1 MNSSIIRYILGN
13 VLKTEAVLLLLPC
26 LVALIYSEP
35 EGIWYLPVAACSFLL
50 GLLMTRRKP
59 ANNVFYLKEGCITTA
74 LSWIFLS
81 FFGCLPFYL
90 TGEIQSVTDALFET
104 ISGFTT
110 TGASILSDVEALSH
124 CSLFWRSFTHW
135 VGGMGV
141 LVFLLAI
148 VPLSGG
154 SNINLM
160 RAESPGPSVGKLV
173 PKVRYTARFLYL
185 IYFGMTVVE
194 IVLLLFGRMPLF
206 DAICTGFGT
215 AGTGGFGIKNDSF
228 TSYSPYLQ
236 WVVTIFMIL
245 FGINF
250 NAYYLILFGK
260 IKRALKIEE
269 IRYYLLIILLSVG
282 FIFLNIISTCKG
294 AFDALTQS
302 SFQVASI
309 ITTTGFSTA
318 DFNMWNTSC
327 KVILVLLMFVGA
339 CAGSTGGGI
348 KVSRFVI
355 LFKTVRKEF
364 TSYIHPKS
372 IKKIQMDDKPIE
384 HEVVRT
390 VNVYIITF
398 IALFV
403 LSVFLIS
410 FDNTDLVTGFT
421 AVAATI
427 NNIGPGLEM
436 VGPTAN
442 FGFFSPFAKFVL
454 MFDMLAGRLELFPLL
469 LLFHPSIWKDLFAYK
484 KSMRNIKKIHSGL
497 SLKKSG
503 IESDS

>member
-1 MNSSIIRYILGN
+1 MNSSIIRFILGN
-13 VLKTEAVLLLLPC
+13 ILNTESVMLLLPC
-26 LVALIYSEP
+26 LIALIYTEP
-35 EGIWYLPVAACSFLL
+35 EGIWYLPVAAACFLL
-50 GLLMTRRKP
+50 GLLMTIRKP

-90 TGEIQSVTDALFET
+90 TGEIPALTDSLFET

-173 PKVRYTARFLYL
+173 PKLRYTARFLYL
-185 IYFGMTVVE
+185 IYLGMTVIE
-194 IVLLLFGRMPLF
+194 AILLLIGKMPLF
-206 DAICTGFGT
+206 DAVCTSLGT

-228 TSYSPYLQ
+228 ASYSPYLQ

-260 IKRALKIEE
+260 IKNALKMEE
-269 IRYYLLIILLSVG
+269 IRYYLLIIVVSVG
-282 FIFLNIISTCKG
+282 IIFINILNLCAN
-294 AFDALTQS
+294 AFEALTHS
-302 SFQVASI
+302 AFQVATI
-309 ITTTGFSTA
+309 ITTTGFSTT
-318 DFNMWNTSC
+318 DFNMWNEPC
-327 KVILVLLMFVGA
+327 KIVLVLLMFVGA

-372 IKKIQMDDKPIE
+372 IKKIQMDGKPIE
-384 HEVVRT
+384 HEVMRT
-390 VNVYIITF
+390 VNVYFITF
-398 IALFV
+398 VVLFF

-436 VGPTAN
+436 VGPSAN
-442 FGFFSPFAKFVL
+442 FGFFSPFAKYVL

-469 LLFHPSIWKDLFAYK
+469 LLFHPSIWRDLFAYK
-484 KSMRNIKKIHSGL
+484 KSMRNIKR
-497 SLKKSG
+497 KK
-503 IESDS
+503 